1 MRVLHVVLLLPLVL
15 GILRSVVTQMQLI
28 VPAKSRWITPPER
41 RRARYFQ
48 GNTVDPGFQGC
59 KLSA

>member
-1 MRVLHVVLLLPLVL
+1 MRVNNVVLSLPLVL
-15 GILRSVVTQMQLI
+15 GILRPVVTQMQLI

-48 GNTVDPGFQGC
+48 GNIVDLGFQGC
-59 KLSA
+59 KQ